1 MVATTTMSIL
11 ELLDRYCQSTEV
23 SVRYRES
30 LLRTVRKACSSG
42 ILNVCQLVPDRV
54 NSFLSGLP
62 LSAVTR
68 GNIRRELLTLW
79 RYSYEEGLTEVYP
92 ARIRKIRPRA
102 VPVQTWTREELLAL
116 LSCAEA
122 DERPISSRF
131 SLRRCDVL
139 PVWIQMGFETGLR
152 FSDILT
158 LHGDSIRNGCVMT
171 TASKTGKATVRRL
184 SPKANQAVRKLLAQ
198 SPDGTLFRWCLPRR
212 RALLLWRKFL
222 DDNGFAG
229 SSKWLRRSAAT
240 QVEMQQ
246 RGAATVFL
254 QHSNAALAYRSY
266 VDVSQ
271 LEGAVGPAPLS

>member
-1 MVATTTMSIL
+1 MVATTTMSLL
-11 ELLDRYCQSTEV
+11 ELLDRYCQSVEV

-42 ILNVCQLVPDRV
+42 ILDVRQLAPDRV

-79 RYSYEEGLTEVYP
+79 RYAYEEGMTEVYP

-116 LSCAEA
+116 LACAEA
-122 DERPISSRF
+122 DERPISSRLP
-131 SLRRCDVL
+131 LRRCDVL

-152 FSDILT
+152 FSD
-158 LHGDSIRNGCVMT
+158 LHGLTVEQLRNGCVMT
-171 TASKTGKATVRRL
+171 TASKTGKPAVRRL
-184 SPKANQAVRKLLAQ
+184 SPKANQAARKLLAH

-212 RALLLWRKFL
+212 RAIILWRKFL

-254 QHSNAALAYRSY
+254 QHSNPTLAARSY
-266 VDVSQ
+266 IDASQ
-271 LEGAVGPAPLS
+271 LEGAIGPAPLG